1 MARSRAATIKRVVIG
16 SLIVVVSLALIRV
29 AVYHIRQESILYAD
43 GVVPADSRSYGDR
56 YAPVIDAV
64 SNNLE
69 SYRISLVAPSVS
81 IAVAVDGE
89 LVWAEARGYVALE
102 KKEAATVDTAYAIA
116 SISKP
121 ITSTLVAAL
130 WEEGVLDLDTDIRQY
145 VADFPP
151 KAYPITLRQL
161 LSHQAGIRHYGFAW
175 IYPGFYEALR
185 NEQFD
190 SISHSLDLFKDDE
203 LLFEPDTSFL
213 YSNYGYTLVSAVVEG
228 ATKQSF
234 LDLLAKRILEPLG
247 MHQTAPDDENAAR
260 ANDYLIASD
269 DKVYPAP
276 PTNASFRWAAGGLI
290 STPTDL
296 TRFGVAVLQNQLLS
310 ESTSDIVFTPRTT
323 ADGQVNPQRYGLGWR
338 VGTIEYG
345 GDEDQLK
352 KTPVFHHGGWGVGNT
367 SILLLLPEKDI
378 VVAMV
383 ANTSGEK
390 GPNALTRIAAS
401 IAEEFVDF
409 QIQLN
414 ESVP

>member
-1 MARSRAATIKRVVIG
+1 MTIKRVAIG
-16 SLIVVVSLALIRV
+16 ILIVVISLALLR
-29 AVYHIRQESILYAD
+29 AALFHFGQESILYSD
-43 GVVPADSRSYGDR
+43 GVIPVDSRIYADR
-56 YAPVIDAV
+56 YAPAIGVV
-64 SNNLE
+64 SEDLD
-69 SYRISLVAPSVS
+69 SHRISLDAPSLS
-81 IAVAVDGE
+81 MAVAVAGE
-89 LVWAEARGYVALE
+89 LVWAEARGYAALE
-102 KKEAATVDTAYAIA
+102 EKEAATVDTAYAIA

-130 WEEGVLDLDTDIRQY
+130 WEEGNLDLDTDIRQY
-145 VADFPP
+145 VAHFPP

-190 SISHSLDLFKDDE
+190 SISDSLELFKDDE

-213 YSNYGYTLVSAVVEG
+213 YSTYGYTLVSAVVEG

-234 LDLLAKRILEPLG
+234 LDLLQKRILEPLG
-247 MHQTAPDDENAAR
+247 MHQTAVDDENAVR
-260 ANDYLIASD
+260 ANNYLIASD
-269 DKVYPAP
+269 DMVFPAP
-276 PTNASFRWAAGGLI
+276 PTNASYRWAGGGMI

-296 TRFGVAVLQNQLLS
+296 TRFGVAMLQNQLLS

-323 ADGQVNPQRYGLGWR
+323 DDGQVNAQRYGLGWR
-338 VGTIEYG
+338 VGNIEYG
-345 GDEDQLK
+345 RDEGQPK
-352 KTPVFHHGGWGVGNT
+352 KTAVFHHGGWGVGNT
-367 SILLLLPEKDI
+367 SILLLLPERDI

-414 ESVP
+414 ETVP